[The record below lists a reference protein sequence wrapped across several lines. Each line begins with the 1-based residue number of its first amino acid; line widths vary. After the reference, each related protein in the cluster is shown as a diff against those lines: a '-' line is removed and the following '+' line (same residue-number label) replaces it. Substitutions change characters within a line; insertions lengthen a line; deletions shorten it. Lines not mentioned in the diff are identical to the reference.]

1 MGTTLIY
8 ARVSTA
14 DRNLEH
20 QEENLWDYAVD
31 ELGVEQE
38 DIDVLRDESTGTNT
52 DRSGYREMMERVRAG
67 DVEAVVVRSV
77 TRIGRN
83 MRDIYDTVYEIV
95 LDFEC
100 GLYVKNDG
108 LEIDPGADL
117 SIGDRAH
124 LNALGFAAEVE
135 AKQIKERTIEGLRAA
150 EAAGKWTTRPPYGF
164 TTDDDG
170 YLQPN
175 GNFDKAIRAIESVE
189 ELDWSHRKAARHS
202 GVPRRTV
209 PNILERKDLYLQEVG
224 DVGE

>member
-8 ARVSTA
+8 ARVSTSEQ
-14 DRNLEH
+14 NLEH

-31 ELGVEQE
+31 DLGVGPET
-38 DIDVLRDESTGTNT
+38 IDVLRDESTGTNT
-52 DRSGYREMMERVRAG
+52 DRSGYREMMSRVREG
-67 DVEAVVVRSV
+67 EAESVVVRSV

-95 LDFEC
+95 LDHEV

-108 LEIDPGADL
+108 LEIEPGADL

-164 TTDDDG
+164 TTDEEG
-170 YLQPN
+170 YLKPN
-175 GNFDKAIRAIESVE
+175 ENFNKAIRAIEAVE
-189 ELDWSHRKAARHS
+189 ELDWSHRKTARHT
-202 GVPRRTV
+202 GVPRRTI
-209 PNILERKDLYLQEVG
+209 PNILEREDLYLNNQKA
-224 DVGE
+224 